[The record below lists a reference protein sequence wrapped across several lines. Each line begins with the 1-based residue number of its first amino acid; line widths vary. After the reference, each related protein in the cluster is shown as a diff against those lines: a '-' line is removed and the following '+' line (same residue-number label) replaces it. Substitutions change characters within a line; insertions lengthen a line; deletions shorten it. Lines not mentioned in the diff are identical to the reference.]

1 MQQEVN
7 TVNIFLR
14 NVVNFTQSL
23 YSDRASTRWVKWSA
37 PQWVASVRAGGL
49 SSAAPRHYR
58 IRVCK
63 ADQSLPAQAPIHVYK
78 YTCRASGK
86 WWSHT
91 PELLYLIEAFF
102 ERWGVTLNK
111 HKAQVAQL
119 ALRDLT
125 CRCTNGWSH
134 NGQPAA
140 VLMVSRSFIFLLP
153 PAVLLCCEINSHMI
167 KSASVCFSILSRL
180 NNGFIKTACILG
192 CAGDFSLGFCKLLI
206 HDYVV
211 RRCGF
216 GLRFHCQSSYSTR
229 VLKPLYKLRFSVII
243 F

>member
-1 MQQEVN
+1 MTCLGQVYSLAA
-7 TVNIFLR
+7 FLLLHHDIR
-14 NVVNFTQSL
+14 ESGFTKQ
-23 YSDRASTRWVKWSA
+23 T
-37 PQWVASVRAGGL
+37 
-49 SSAAPRHYR
+49 
-58 IRVCK
+58 K
-63 ADQSLPAQAPIHVYK
+63 ACLHRPPMHVYK
-78 YTCRASGK
+78 CTCRASGK

-91 PELLYLIEAFF
+91 PELLYLIETFS
-102 ERWGVTLNK
+102 ECWGVTLNK

-167 KSASVCFSILSRL
+167 KSASVCFPILSRL

-192 CAGDFSLGFCKLLI
+192 CAGNLSLGFCKLLI

-229 VLKPLYKLRFSVII
+229 CFEASL
-243 F
+243 